1 MSAIRW
7 LTTAEVENL
16 HDELVSKYGGLPGTK
31 NPDMLESALNRPL
44 NKQAYGEQSIPKLAA
59 AYAFGIAQNH
69 PFHDA
74 NKRSALAVSETFLDL
89 NGYES
94 KANEEECYN
103 AIVGVASHQIN
114 EPELEKWFEKLSVV
128 HTQEYKPPTQ
138 DRTQLMHRLNLM
150 TPVIEQQRQQMTYRI
165 GLVNILSKRSQ
176 GYER

>member
-16 HDELVSKYGGLPGTK
+16 HDELVSTYGGLPGTK

-44 NKQAYGEQSIPKLAA
+44 NKEAYGEQSIPKLAA

-103 AIVGVASHQIN
+103 TIVGVASHQIN
-114 EPELEKWFEKLSVV
+114 EPELEKWFEKSSVIYSRDYAP
-128 HTQEYKPPTQ
+128 TTQ
-138 DRTQLMHRLNLM
+138 DRTQLMHRLNMM
-150 TPVIEQQRQQMTYRI
+150 TPVIEQQRQNMNYRI
-165 GLVNILSKRSQ
+165 SLVQLLSQRGQ
-176 GYER
+176 GYTR